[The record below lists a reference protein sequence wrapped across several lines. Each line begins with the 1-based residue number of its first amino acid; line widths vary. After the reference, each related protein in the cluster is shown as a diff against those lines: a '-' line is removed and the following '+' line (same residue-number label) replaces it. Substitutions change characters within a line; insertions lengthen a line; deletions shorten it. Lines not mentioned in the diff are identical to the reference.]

1 LARSIRRIIVAR
13 NSSRIFGWVL
23 TLLGLTPI
31 IVALLAA
38 WTSGVSFL
46 DLSALYDFLWANPF
60 SIGFGI
66 EFELIYIIV
75 AGTVA
80 TILGV
85 FLLAR
90 KREEIEELTVVTDD
104 LTVTLEC
111 TVCKYRWKEYFSKTQ
126 LNSMGFPQNRT
137 ISRRKCDICGRFTRP
152 KITSI

>member
-1 LARSIRRIIVAR
+1 MARSMRRIIVAR

-66 EFELIYIIV
+66 EFKLLYIIV
-75 AGTVA
+75 AGAVA
-80 TILGV
+80 TIVGI

-104 LTVTLEC
+104 LNVTLEC
-111 TVCKYRWKEYFSKTQ
+111 TVCKYQWKEHFSKTQ
-126 LNSMGFPQNRT
+126 LKSMGFPQNRT